1 MVRPLAIS
9 APGSLMLLGEHAV
22 LHGHPCLVAA
32 IEKRIRLSIIPRN
45 DGLVTITSSLGEY
58 EGDRDDL
65 PDHPSFR
72 FVIAAL
78 HQQARALP
86 GGCDVSIQADMPA
99 TIGFGTSAAVTVAMT
114 GALHLAEKGSWLLPD
129 ILRDARTVIQHVQ
142 GRGSGADAAASV
154 FGGVVHYCKND
165 DQAETIPTGPKPITA
180 LYCGYKTPTPEVIA
194 RVEQAWSGKGAELER
209 LYARIGE
216 TTRLGRAAL
225 LNQDDKRFGQ
235 ILNEGHTF
243 MQQLGVSTRELDQCA
258 EQLRS
263 VKSIAGAKISGSG
276 MGDCV
281 IGWGRAETEATS
293 FDLYHLMTAPEG
305 IRIE

>member
-22 LHGHPCLVAA
+22 LDDRPCVVAA
-32 IEKRIRLSIIPRN
+32 IEKRIRVSIIPRN

-78 HQQARALP
+78 RHQARVLP
-86 GGCDVSIQADMPA
+86 GGCDASILADMPP

-114 GALHLAEKGSWLLPD
+114 GALHMADKGSWSLSD
-129 ILRDARTVIQHVQ
+129 VLRDARTVIQRVQ
-142 GRGSGADAAASV
+142 GRGSGADVAASV
-154 FGGVVHYCKND
+154 FGGVVHYRMND
-165 DQAETIPTGPKPITA
+165 DHAEIIQTDSKPLTA

-194 RVEQAWSGKGAELER
+194 RVDLAWSGKIAER
-209 LYARIGE
+209 DQLYTRIGE
-216 TTRLGRAAL
+216 TAGLGRAAL
-225 LNQDDKRFGQ
+225 LEHDDNRFGQ
-235 ILNEGHTF
+235 ILNAGHTL

-263 VKSIAGAKISGSG
+263 VKSITGAKISGSG

-281 IGWGRAETEATS
+281 IGWGSMEAEAAP
-293 FDLYHLMTAPEG
+293 FDQYHVMTAPEG